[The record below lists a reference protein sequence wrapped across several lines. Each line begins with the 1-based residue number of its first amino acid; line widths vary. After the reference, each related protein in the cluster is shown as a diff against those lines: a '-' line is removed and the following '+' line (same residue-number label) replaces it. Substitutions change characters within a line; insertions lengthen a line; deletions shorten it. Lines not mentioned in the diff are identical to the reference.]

1 MRKRICIYIIIGIIL
16 SVLTVLLV
24 TTLAHRNE
32 KLELTMK
39 TNAGVPYEWVYEIED
54 KSIVKLD
61 KKYIVD
67 EEKNVNGGYIAIN
80 YVFKGL
86 KKGKTNVTFKYVSIL
101 DEKDVSKEEH
111 FLLKVDSNKNVS
123 LVVIDDY

>member
-1 MRKRICIYIIIGIIL
+1 MKKRICIYIIIGIIL

-39 TNAGVPYEWVYEIED
+39 TNAGVPYEWVYQIED
-54 KSIVKLD
+54 ESIVKLD
-61 KKYIVD
+61 KKYIAD

-86 KKGKTNVTFKYVSIL
+86 KKGKTKVTFKYVSII
-101 DEKDVSKEEH
+101 DKNEVSKEEQYI
-111 FLLKVDSNKNVS
+111 LKVDSHKNVS
-123 LVVIDDY
+123 LVVIDD